1 MSTPASGAPWDA
13 DPAGGEPAWEM
24 RAVRTLEAGS
34 VIRLPPLRLQRQAV
48 VVQTWASEEGHRCL
62 VVVPLHPDAQLHA
75 GGPEELLELASDEIV
90 VAQRPA

>member
-1 MSTPASGAPWDA
+1 MSTPVADIRQDA
-13 DPAGGEPAWEM
+13 KLAGDEPAWEM

-48 VVQTWASEEGHRCL
+48 VVETWTSEEGHRCV

-75 GGPEELLELASDEIV
+75 GAPEELLELASDEIV
-90 VAQRPA
+90 VALRPA

>member
-24 RAVRTLEAGS
+24 RAVRALKAGS

-48 VVQTWASEEGHRCL
+48 VVEIWASEGGHRCL
-62 VVVPLHPDAQLHA
+62 VVVPLHLDLQSHI
-75 GGPEELLELASDEIV
+75 GGSEELLELASDEMV
-90 VAQRPA
+90 VAQRLA